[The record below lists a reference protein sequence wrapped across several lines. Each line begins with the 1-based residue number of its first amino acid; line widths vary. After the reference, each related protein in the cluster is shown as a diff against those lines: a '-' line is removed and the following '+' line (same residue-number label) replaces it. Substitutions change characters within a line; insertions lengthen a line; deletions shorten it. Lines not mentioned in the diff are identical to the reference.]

1 MKKSKLIYIASPY
14 AGDIEKNVAFAQ
26 RACRYA
32 IHQGYI
38 PIAVHLL
45 YPQMLDDGDPA
56 ERELGLQLGQQLL
69 RRCDEL
75 WVCGD
80 RISSGM
86 AREISEANQLSIPV
100 KNIDAHDIQKE
111 QLPAEMEQ
119 VTASGQ
125 ALGII

>member
-1 MKKSKLIYIASPY
+1 MTMYQRSSFINKYKCGGRRKAWIGAAIGAAGSLVGGMFGSK
-14 AGDIEKNVAFAQ
+14 
-26 RACRYA
+26 
-32 IHQGYI
+32 
-38 PIAVHLL
+38 
-45 YPQMLDDGDPA
+45 
-56 ERELGLQLGQQLL
+56 GQQLL

-86 AREISEANQLSIPV
+86 AREISEANHLSIPV
-100 KNIDAHDIQKE
+100 KNIGAHEIQKE

-125 ALGII
+125 GLGMT

>member
-1 MKKSKLIYIASPY
+1 MPGISK
-14 AGDIEKNVAFAQ
+14 KNVAFAQ

-45 YPQMLDDGDPA
+45 YPQMLDDSDPA
-56 ERELGLQLGQQLL
+56 ERELGLRLGQQLL

-86 AREISEANQLSIPV
+86 AREISEANHLSIPV
-100 KNIDAHDIQKE
+100 KNIGAHEIQKE

-125 ALGII
+125 GLGMT

>member
-1 MKKSKLIYIASPY
+1 MRESKLIYIASPY
-14 AGDIEKNVAFAQ
+14 AGDIEKNVAFAR
-26 RACRYA
+26 RACRHA

-45 YPQMLDDGDPA
+45 YPQMLDDSDPA
-56 ERELGLQLGQQLL
+56 ERERGLRLGQQLL

-86 AREISEANQLSIPV
+86 AREISEANHLSIPV
-100 KNIDAHDIQKE
+100 KNIGAHEIQKE

-125 ALGII
+125 GLGMT

>member
-1 MKKSKLIYIASPY
+1 MRKSKLIYIASPY
-14 AGDIEKNVAFAQ
+14 AGDIEKNVAFAR

-32 IHQGYI
+32 IHQG
-38 PIAVHLL
+38 L
-45 YPQMLDDGDPA
+45 LDDSDPA
-56 ERELGLQLGQQLL
+56 ERERGLRLGQQLL

-86 AREISEANQLSIPV
+86 AREISEANHLSIPV
-100 KNIDAHDIQKE
+100 KNIGAHEIQKE

-125 ALGII
+125 GLGMT